1 MGQPASLISWPES
14 IFWILNVYNNFKD
27 MSGKK
32 SALEA
37 PKTGVSEDARGRRT
51 WDRKEFSVMA
61 ENRLKKYEVQN
72 NY

>member
-1 MGQPASLISWPES
+1 MGRRSTLLDQSES
-14 IFWILNVYNNFKD
+14 FLTTKLYFKD

-37 PKTGVSEDARGRRT
+37 PKTGVSEDDRGRRT

-61 ENRLKKYEVQN
+61 ENRLKK
-72 NY
+72 

>member
-1 MGQPASLISWPES
+1 MGTFIPLTNQIR
-14 IFWILNVYNNFKD
+14 NNYFKD

-37 PKTGVSEDARGRRT
+37 PKTGVSEDDRGRKT

-61 ENRLKKYEVQN
+61 ENRLKK
-72 NY
+72 

>member
-1 MGQPASLISWPES
+1 
-14 IFWILNVYNNFKD
+14 

-37 PKTGVSEDARGRRT
+37 PKTGVSEDDRGRRT

-61 ENRLKKYEVQN
+61 ENRLKK
-72 NY
+72 